1 MDSKPKITVIMSVFN
16 GSKFL
21 AESIQSI
28 LDQTFKEFE
37 FIIINDGSTDNS
49 LDIIRS
55 FESADS
61 RIKVISKLNEGLAKS
76 LNTAISISKGEYIA
90 RMDADDISY
99 KNRLEKQYEFMQK
112 NKSIDLCGC
121 SMDII
126 DELGNVTSEKI
137 QASNNHEILKKRFFQ
152 SPILHITFFG
162 KKLFFLKNNGYREEF
177 KYAQDYDLV
186 MRGID
191 AGAKIC
197 NIKHKLVQY
206 RDYKQKIE
214 PEKFIQQFRMTELIV
229 KLSREREQFG
239 KEVST
244 LDSKILS
251 IFKVNNFDIFITKIF
266 LSTYFLKNSFQNR
279 ILKRIVN
286 LFAFALN
293 GDLRRL
299 LIRDFRAYK
308 L

>member
-1 MDSKPKITVIMSVFN
+1 MNREPKISVIMSVFN

-21 AESIQSI
+21 ADAIKSI
-28 LDQTFKEFE
+28 LNQTFKEFE
-37 FIIINDGSTDNS
+37 LIIVDDGSTDNS
-49 LDIIRS
+49 LNIIRS

-76 LNTAISISKGEYIA
+76 LNAAISASQGDFIA

-99 KNRLEKQYEFMQK
+99 KNRLEKQYEYMQK

-126 DELGNVTSEKI
+126 DEHGNVTSEKI
-137 QASNNHEILKKRFFQ
+137 QISNPDEILKKKYFQ

-162 KKLFFLKNNGYREEF
+162 KKSFFAKHNGYREEF

-186 MRGID
+186 MRGIN

-197 NIKHKLVQY
+197 NIKDKLVQY
-206 RDYKQKIE
+206 RDYQQKVE
-214 PEKFIQQFRMTELIV
+214 PIKFIQQFRMTELIV
-229 KLSREREQFG
+229 KLSKEREHLG
-239 KEVST
+239 KEVSN
-244 LDSKILS
+244 LNSEISAIL
-251 IFKVNNFDIFITKIF
+251 KVNSFDLLVTKIF
-266 LSTYFLKNSFQNR
+266 LRTYFLKNSLLNS
-279 ILKRIVN
+279 ILKKIVN
-286 LFAFALN
+286 LFAFVLN
-293 GDLRRL
+293 RDLRRL

>member
-206 RDYKQKIE
+206 RDYRQKIE

>member
-1 MDSKPKITVIMSVFN
+1 MDRKPKITVIMSVFN

-137 QASNNHEILKKRFFQ
+137 QTSNNHEILKKRFFQ

>member
-1 MDSKPKITVIMSVFN
+1 MDRKPKITVIMSVFN

>member
-1 MDSKPKITVIMSVFN
+1 MDRKPKITVIMSVFN

-206 RDYKQKIE
+206 RDYRQKIE

>member
-1 MDSKPKITVIMSVFN
+1 MDREPKITVIMSVFN
-16 GSKFL
+16 GSEFL

-37 FIIINDGSTDNS
+37 FIIVDDGSTDNS

-137 QASNNHEILKKRFFQ
+137 QTSNNHEILKKRFFQ